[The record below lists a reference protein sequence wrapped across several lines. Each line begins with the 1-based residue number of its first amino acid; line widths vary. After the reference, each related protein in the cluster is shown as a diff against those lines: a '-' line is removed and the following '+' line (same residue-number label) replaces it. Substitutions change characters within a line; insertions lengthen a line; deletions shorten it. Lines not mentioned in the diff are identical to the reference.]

1 MMKKLTVKTTAK
13 SVKTTKNAKDFY
25 AFGNYKPN
33 KNAKPVVYNGTT
45 YLSKAQCM
53 ALEGITRKDLD
64 AYLNGQEE
72 TVVEAE
78 TQTPEQVAIE
88 ENLDEQAE
96 ELIQDILAEQGANSL
111 DALLNE

>member
-1 MMKKLTVKTTAK
+1 MKKTATKTAMN
-13 SVKTTKNAKDFY
+13 KNSKNFY
-25 AFGNYKPN
+25 AFGTYKPN

-53 ALEGITRKDLD
+53 ALEGITRKELD

-72 TVVEAE
+72 TVIEPEA
-78 TQTPEQVAIE
+78 TTPEQVAIE

-96 ELIQDILAEQGANSL
+96 ELVQDILADQEETSL

>member
-1 MMKKLTVKTTAK
+1 MKKNQTKTTMN
-13 SVKTTKNAKDFY
+13 KNSKNFY
-25 AFGNYKPN
+25 AFGTYKPN
-33 KNAKPVVYNGTT
+33 KNAVPVNYKGTE

-53 ALEGITRKDLD
+53 ALEGITRKELD

-78 TQTPEQVAIE
+78 TETIEQVAIE
-88 ENLDEQAE
+88 ETIDEQEEELKQDIAE
-96 ELIQDILAEQGANSL
+96 EVDSL

>member
-1 MMKKLTVKTTAK
+1 MKKNQTKTT
-13 SVKTTKNAKDFY
+13 VNKNSKNFY
-25 AFGNYKPN
+25 TFGTYKPN
-33 KNAKPVVYNGTT
+33 KNAVPVNYKGTE

-53 ALEGITRKDLD
+53 ALEGITRKELD

-78 TQTPEQVAIE
+78 TETIEQVAIE
-88 ENLDEQAE
+88 ETIDEQEEELKQDIAE
-96 ELIQDILAEQGANSL
+96 EVDSL